1 MLLANSIRQLLQP
14 KEENNNDI
22 TIEDVQEEVQTE
34 QQDTIDV
41 ENTSYNTQE
50 PTAENSSYVTSKKL
64 SIDEL
69 QQLRT
74 EFANMQLEQ
83 TKEEQSMTR

>member
-1 MLLANSIRQLLQP
+1 MATVINEKIAEIEKKYGEL
-14 KEENNNDI
+14 KETEF
-22 TIEDVQEEVQTE
+22 EE
-34 QQDTIDV
+34 
-41 ENTSYNTQE
+41 
-50 PTAENSSYVTSKKL
+50 L